1 VTRAGAG
8 TRLLGR
14 FDAKEPGGPALDKL
28 LERALREDHAF
39 DDRSSLP
46 LPGAAVARR
55 AEVVARE
62 DGVIAGRG
70 VFRRT
75 FELLAA
81 GADVAVSG
89 LAEGATFRAGDV
101 VLRVA
106 APGRVLLAGERTAL
120 NFLQRLSGIA
130 TVTRRAVDAAGP
142 GLAVCDT
149 RKTTPGLRALEKWAV
164 IVGGGRSHRW
174 SLGDMVMLK
183 ENHLRVA
190 GGVAAAVAAIRADP
204 ASASLPLTVEVTT
217 RAEAREA
224 AAAGADR
231 LLLDNM
237 APEEMAIVV
246 RELSGACGARPELEA
261 SGGLGVDDLPA
272 VAASGVDLVSLG
284 SLTHSVRA
292 IDFSLLVRA
301 DDA

>member
-1 VTRAGAG
+1 VTRGG
-8 TRLLGR
+8 TEGGLLGR
-14 FDAKEPGGPALDKL
+14 FDAKEPGGPALDEL
-28 LERALREDHAF
+28 LERVLREDHAY
-39 DDRSSLP
+39 DDRSTLP
-46 LPGAAVARR
+46 LPGADAAQR
-55 AEVVARE
+55 ADVLARE
-62 DGVIAGRG
+62 DGVLAGTG

-75 FELLAA
+75 LELLAG
-81 GADVAVSG
+81 GAAIAVDG
-89 LAEGATFRAGDV
+89 LTDGAAFRAGDV
-101 VLRVA
+101 VLRVT
-106 APGRVLLAGERTAL
+106 APGRVLLGGERTAL

-130 TVTRRAVDAAGP
+130 TVTRRCVDAAGP

-183 ENHLRVA
+183 ENHLAMA

-204 ASASLPLTVEVTT
+204 ASAALPLTVEVTT

-237 APEEMAIVV
+237 APDEMAIVV
-246 RELSGACGARPELEA
+246 RELSDAAGARPELEA
-261 SGGLGVDDLPA
+261 SGGLRVDDLPA

-292 IDFSLLVRA
+292 IDFSLLVRPA
-301 DDA
+301 GE